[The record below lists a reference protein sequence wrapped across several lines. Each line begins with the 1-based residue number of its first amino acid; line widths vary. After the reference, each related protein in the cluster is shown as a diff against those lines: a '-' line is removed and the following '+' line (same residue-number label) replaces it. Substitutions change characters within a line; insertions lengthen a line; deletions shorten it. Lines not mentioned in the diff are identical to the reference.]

1 MILVRPV
8 RHVLK
13 GIRVIR
19 VLMRHEALFFVDL
32 LPIPP
37 LARRL
42 AGPWTGRRA
51 RVRPGQRLASALV
64 ELGPSFVKLGQTLA
78 VRPDLIGTEV
88 ARDLAR
94 LQDRLEPFDG
104 AVAVAMIEQELG
116 QPLDR
121 LFSTFDPVP
130 VAAASIAQVHFAVLP
145 DGREVA
151 VKVLR
156 PGIEAAIEGEL
167 TFFTWLAEIV
177 EFVLPHLRRLRPVA
191 TVRVHSLWTRRELD
205 LRLEAAAA
213 AEFAHNCADD
223 EGFRV
228 PYVDWER
235 TSRRV
240 LTLERVGGTPSD
252 QRERLIEQGL
262 NPDRVL
268 DRAAVVFFNQVF
280 RDGFFHADM
289 HPGNTFIEADG
300 TIVPVDFGIMGR
312 LDLETRKYL
321 AEILVAFL
329 GRDYRRVAD
338 VFVRAGYVPANEDRD
353 AFAQA
358 ARAIGE
364 PILGKPLAEISIG
377 RLFGQILSVAEQF
390 HMEQQPHLL
399 LLQKTMVVA
408 EGVGRALDPKV
419 NIWQT
424 AQPLVAAWIARHLG
438 PQAKAVELAREAY
451 GVAVRAPVVLRQAER
466 VLARLE
472 HQETVLKDRAPIWLL
487 LVLAAFLLGWTLR

>member
-1 MILVRPV
+1 
-8 RHVLK
+8 
-13 GIRVIR
+13 
-19 VLMRHEALFFVDL
+19 MRHEALFFVDL

-37 LARRL
+37 LARRV
-42 AGPWTGRRA
+42 AGPWAGRRA
-51 RVRPGQRLASALV
+51 TRRPGQRLADALV

-78 VRPDLIGTEV
+78 VRPDVMGSEV

-94 LQDRLEPFDG
+94 LQDRLDPFPGDL
-104 AVAVAMIEQELG
+104 AIALIERELE
-116 QPLDR
+116 QPITR
-121 LFSTFDPVP
+121 LFQRFDKIPI
-130 VAAASIAQVHFAVLP
+130 AAASIAQVHFAVLP
-145 DGREVA
+145 DGRDVA

-156 PGIEAAIEGEL
+156 PGVEIAIEREL
-167 TFFTWLAEIV
+167 AFFTWLAQTV
-177 EFVLPHLRRLRPVA
+177 EYLLPHLRRLKPVA
-191 TVRVHSLWTRRELD
+191 TVAVHSLWTRRELD

-213 AEFAHNCADD
+213 AEFAGNCAGD

-252 QRERLIEQGL
+252 QREKLLEQGL
-262 NPDRVL
+262 DPDVIL

-289 HPGNTFIEADG
+289 HPGNTFIEPDG

-312 LDLETRKYL
+312 LDLESRKHL
-321 AEILVAFL
+321 AEILVGFL
-329 GRDYRRVAD
+329 SRDYRRVAD
-338 VFVRAGYVPANEDRD
+338 VFVRAGFVPPDEDRD

-364 PILGKPLAEISIG
+364 PILGKPLADISIG
-377 RLFGQILSVAEQF
+377 RLFGQILTVAEQF
-390 HMEQQPHLL
+390 HMQQQPHLL

-408 EGVGRALDPKV
+408 EGVGRALNPSV

-424 AQPLVAAWIARHLG
+424 AEPLVADWIARHLG
-438 PQAKAVELAREAY
+438 PQARVIEMAQDLQGLAS
-451 GVAVRAPVVLRQAER
+451 RAPTVMRRLDR
-466 VLARLE
+466 VLERFE
-472 HQETVLKDRAPIWLL
+472 KETPIRSERRWLW
-487 LVLAAFLLGWTLR
+487 VAGMAAAFFLGWVIG

>member
-1 MILVRPV
+1 
-8 RHVLK
+8 
-13 GIRVIR
+13 
-19 VLMRHEALFFVDL
+19 MRHEALFFVDL

-37 LARRL
+37 LARRV
-42 AGPWTGRRA
+42 AGPWSGRKALR
-51 RVRPGQRLASALV
+51 RPGQRLADALV
-64 ELGPSFVKLGQTLA
+64 DLGPSFVKLGQTLA
-78 VRPDLIGTEV
+78 VRPDLMGSEV

-94 LQDRLEPFDG
+94 LHDRLDPFSSDQ
-104 AVAVAMIEQELG
+104 AILLIERELG
-116 QPLDR
+116 QPIDR
-121 LFSTFDPVP
+121 LFGSFERTS
-130 VAAASIAQVHFAVLP
+130 VAAASIAQVHFATLP

-156 PGIEAAIEGEL
+156 PNVELAIEREL
-167 TFFTWLAEIV
+167 QFFSWLAETV
-177 EFVLPHLRRLRPVA
+177 EKLLPHLRRLRPVD
-191 TVRVHSLWTRRELD
+191 TVAVHGLWTRRELD

-213 AEFAHNCADD
+213 AEFAQNCTDD

-262 NPDRVL
+262 DPDRIL

-289 HPGNTFIEADG
+289 HPGNTFIEPDG

-321 AEILVAFL
+321 AEILVGFL
-329 GRDYRRVAD
+329 DRDYRRVAD
-338 VFVRAGYVPANEDRD
+338 VFVRAGFVPIDEDRD

-364 PILGKPLAEISIG
+364 PILGKPLADISIG
-377 RLFGQILSVAEQF
+377 RLFGQVLTVAQQF
-390 HMEQQPHLL
+390 HMQQQPHLL

-408 EGVGRALDPKV
+408 EGVGRALDPTV

-424 AQPLVAAWIARHLG
+424 AQPLVAEWIARHLG
-438 PQAKAVELAREAY
+438 PQARAMEVARDLQGIA
-451 GVAVRAPVVLRQAER
+451 ARAPVVMQRLDR

-472 HQETVLKDRAPIWLL
+472 QDRPIQRERRWLMVLIAVVAFTLG
-487 LVLAAFLLGWTLR
+487 LALS

>member
-1 MILVRPV
+1 LLRPV
-8 RHVLK
+8 RHVFR

-19 VLMRHEALFFVDL
+19 VLMRHQALFFVDL
-32 LPIPP
+32 LPVPP
-37 LARRL
+37 LARKL
-42 AGPWTGRRA
+42 AQPWAGRKATR
-51 RVRPGQRLASALV
+51 RPGQRLADALV

-78 VRPDLIGTEV
+78 VRPDLIGSQV

-94 LQDRLEPFDG
+94 LQDRLEPFPTEQ
-104 AVAVAMIEQELG
+104 AVALIERELEA
-116 QPLDR
+116 PVSR
-121 LFSTFDPVP
+121 LFASFEPVP
-130 VAAASIAQVHFAVLP
+130 VAAASVAQVHFAVLP

-156 PGIEAAIEGEL
+156 PGIEAKIEAEL
-167 TFFTWLAEIV
+167 AFFLWLAEAI
-177 EFVLPHLRRLRPVA
+177 EYLFPHLRRLRPIE
-191 TVRVHSLWTRRELD
+191 TVQVHAMWTRRELD

-213 AEFAHNCADD
+213 AEFALNCADD

-228 PYVDWER
+228 PYVEWER

-240 LTLERVGGTPSD
+240 LTLERVSGTPSD

-262 NPDRVL
+262 DPDRIL

-289 HPGNTFIEADG
+289 HPGNTFIESDG

-312 LDLETRKYL
+312 LDLDTRKYL
-321 AEILVAFL
+321 AEILVGFL
-329 GRDYRRVAD
+329 DRDYRRVAD
-338 VFVRAGYVPANEDRD
+338 VFVRAGYVPADEDRD

-390 HMEQQPHLL
+390 HMQQQPHLL

-408 EGVGRALDPKV
+408 EGVGRALDPTV

-424 AQPLVAAWIARHLG
+424 AQPLVAEWIGRHLG
-438 PQAKAVELAREAY
+438 PHAKAMELAQEAY
-451 GVAVRAPVVLRQAER
+451 DAARRAPTVLR
-466 VLARLE
+466 RLE
-472 HQETVLKDRAPIWLL
+472 QTLVRMERQQTILKDRAPIWLFL
-487 LVLAAFLLGWTLR
+487 ALAAFLLGWTIQ

>member
-1 MILVRPV
+1 MHRPI
-8 RHVLK
+8 RHF
-13 GIRVIR
+13 IRGLRVVR
-19 VLMRHEALFFVDL
+19 VLMRHQALFFVDL

-51 RVRPGQRLASALV
+51 LRRPGQRLADALV

-78 VRPDLIGTEV
+78 VRPDIMGTEV

-94 LQDRLEPFDG
+94 LQDRLEPFPG
-104 AVAVAMIEQELG
+104 EQAKAMIEAELER
-116 QPLDR
+116 PIER
-121 LFSTFDPVP
+121 LFLSFDPVP

-156 PGIEAAIEGEL
+156 PGVEVAIEREL
-167 TFFTWLAEIV
+167 AFFMGLAETV
-177 EFVLPHLRRLRPVA
+177 EHLFPHLRRLRPVE
-191 TVRVHSLWTRRELD
+191 TVRVHALWTRRELD

-213 AEFAHNCADD
+213 AEFARNCADD

-228 PYVDWER
+228 PFVDWER

-240 LTLERVGGTPSD
+240 LTLERVAGTPSD

-262 NPDRVL
+262 DPDRIL

-289 HPGNTFIEADG
+289 HPGNTFIEPDG

-321 AEILVAFL
+321 AEILVGFL
-329 GRDYRRVAD
+329 DRDYRRVAD
-338 VFVRAGYVPANEDRD
+338 VFVRAGYVPADEDRD

-364 PILGKPLAEISIG
+364 PILGKPLNDISIG
-377 RLFGQILSVAEQF
+377 RLFGQILTVAEQF
-390 HMEQQPHLL
+390 HMQQQPHLL

-408 EGVGRALDPKV
+408 EGVGRALNPSV

-438 PQAKAVELAREAY
+438 PQAKAMELARDAY
-451 GVAVRAPVVLRQAER
+451 DVARRAPIVLRQMEI
-466 VLARLE
+466 VLHRLE
-472 HQETVLKDRAPIWLL
+472 QHHTILKDRAPIWLFL
-487 LVLAAFLLGWTLR
+487 ALAAFLLGWTIR

>member
-1 MILVRPV
+1 LLRPI
-8 RHVLK
+8 RHVIR

-19 VLMRHEALFFVDL
+19 VLMRHQALFFVEL
-32 LPIPP
+32 LPVSPP
-37 LARRL
+37 VRRL
-42 AGPWTGRRA
+42 ARPWTGGRA
-51 RVRPGQRLASALV
+51 TRRPGQRLADALV

-78 VRPDLIGTEV
+78 VRPDLMGSQV

-94 LQDRLEPFDG
+94 LQDRLEPFP
-104 AVAVAMIEQELG
+104 AEQALALIERELEA
-116 QPLDR
+116 PVERVFARFDR
-121 LFSTFDPVP
+121 VP
-130 VAAASIAQVHFAVLP
+130 VAAASVAQVHFAELP

-156 PGIEAAIEGEL
+156 PGIEAKIEAEL
-167 TFFTWLAEIV
+167 GFFLWLAEAV
-177 EFVLPHLRRLRPVA
+177 EYLFPHLRRLRPVE
-191 TVRVHSLWTRRELD
+191 TVQVHALWTRRELD

-213 AEFAHNCADD
+213 AEFALNCAED

-240 LTLERVGGTPSD
+240 LTLERISGTPSD
-252 QRERLIEQGL
+252 QRARLIEQGL
-262 NPDRVL
+262 DPVRIL

-289 HPGNTFIEADG
+289 HPGNTFIEPDG

-312 LDLETRKYL
+312 LDLDTRKYL
-321 AEILVAFL
+321 AEILIGFL
-329 GRDYRRVAD
+329 DRDYRRVAD
-338 VFVRAGYVPANEDRD
+338 VFVRAGYVPIDEDRD

-364 PILGKPLAEISIG
+364 PILGKPLADISIG
-377 RLFGQILSVAEQF
+377 RLFGQILTVAEQF
-390 HMEQQPHLL
+390 HMQQQPHLL

-408 EGVGRALDPKV
+408 EGVGRALDPTV

-424 AQPLVAAWIARHLG
+424 AQPLVAGWIARHLG
-438 PQAKAVELAREAY
+438 PHAKAMELAQDVYDAAR
-451 GVAVRAPVVLRQAER
+451 RAPVVLR
-466 VLARLE
+466 RLE
-472 HQETVLKDRAPIWLL
+472 QTLVRMERQQMVLKDRAPIWLFL
-487 LVLAAFLLGWTLR
+487 ALAAFLLGWTIR